1 MNKNHSRVDPGAPC
15 YGQLNILLWSIEYP
29 VMAINRELAFLRAKR
44 LIYLGY
50 FLRLVADWPRSA
62 CFQAEFLKFSL

>member
-1 MNKNHSRVDPGAPC
+1 MS
-15 YGQLNILLWSIEYP
+15 LLWSIKYP

-50 FLRLVADWPRSA
+50 FLRIVADWLSSA
-62 CFQAEFLKFSL
+62 CFQAEFLIFSL